1 MGNDAISLDEVLVYR
16 ALLQNR
22 RRWITDRQLAQRIE
36 GVTAR
41 SIRAHGLK
49 LMKLGL
55 VEQPATLPARRYRL
69 SAKASRD
76 HPYVR
81 RLEHAAEVFELSTK
95 GEDRSV

>member
-41 SIRAHGLK
+41 SIRAHCLK
-49 LMKLGL
+49 LVKLGL

-69 SAKASRD
+69 SQNANPD

-81 RLEHAAEVFELSTK
+81 RLEQAAQAFGLSTK
-95 GEDRSV
+95 GGDRSV